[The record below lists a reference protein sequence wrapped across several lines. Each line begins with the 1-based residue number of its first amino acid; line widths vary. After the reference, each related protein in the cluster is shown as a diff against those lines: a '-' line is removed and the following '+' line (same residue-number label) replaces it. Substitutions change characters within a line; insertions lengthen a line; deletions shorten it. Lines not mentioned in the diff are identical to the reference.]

1 MKLLYP
7 RKLLPTIKICVQL
20 PVAGGVQQPTPFHFA
35 NAILLISLY
44 YSSQFFSLPF
54 TVRMQERIEPCHV
67 FLFIFHLFLVGL
79 SITKFA
85 VWVIPLALCCQ
96 IGLGGQHI
104 NELKNSSLWGSLIK
118 MSFRDSFLC
127 GATSQLSQLPCFFMP
142 TIFTVLA
149 CSTSCKPWSVPG
161 ISSPR
166 RLYTTLLVMI
176 LMFLVVCLCSL
187 SSAYCHTSRI
197 SMSPEGLC
205 LLNCLLGWKL
215 PVCLYI
221 HCWLSYLG
229 IIAVTQ
235 NLKLPNPGYL
245 EFIDDWRHR

>member
-7 RKLLPTIKICVQL
+7 RKLLPAIKICVQL

-127 GATSQLSQLPCFFMP
+127 GATSQFLYADYMHSSCMFHFMQTMICTRYFF
-142 TIFTVLA
+142 
-149 CSTSCKPWSVPG
+149 STSSVHNLVGDDTHVPC
-161 ISSPR
+161 
-166 RLYTTLLVMI
+166 RL
-176 LMFLVVCLCSL
+176 LMFLVVCLLPHFPDLHVSERTLSLEL
-187 SSAYCHTSRI
+187 SSRLKT
-197 SMSPEGLC
+197 PC
-205 LLNCLLGWKL
+205 LSLYSLLTLVPWH
-215 PVCLYI
+215 
-221 HCWLSYLG
+221 HCCY
-229 IIAVTQ
+229 AKFKTA
-235 NLKLPNPGYL
+235 
-245 EFIDDWRHR
+245 

>member
-1 MKLLYP
+1 M
-7 RKLLPTIKICVQL
+7 QL

-104 NELKNSSLWGSLIK
+104 NELKNSSLCGSLIK
-118 MSFRDSFLC
+118 MTFRDSFLC
-127 GATSQLSQLPCFFMP
+127 GATFQLSQLPCFFMP

-161 ISSPR
+161 VSSPR

-176 LMFLVVCLCSL
+176 LMFLVVCLLSHFPDLHVSGRTLSLEL
-187 SSAYCHTSRI
+187 SSRLKT
-197 SMSPEGLC
+197 PC
-205 LLNCLLGWKL
+205 LSW
-215 PVCLYI
+215 Y
-221 HCWLSYLG
+221 
-229 IIAVTQ
+229 
-235 NLKLPNPGYL
+235 
-245 EFIDDWRHR
+245 

>member
-127 GATSQLSQLPCFFMP
+127 GATSQLLY
-142 TIFTVLA
+142 A
-149 CSTSCKPWSVPG
+149 C
-161 ISSPR
+161 
-166 RLYTTLLVMI
+166 RLYSQFLHVPLHANHDLYQVFLLH
-176 LMFLVVCLCSL
+176 VVCTQPCWWWYSCSL
-187 SSAYCHTSRI
+187 SSAYVPCRLPIATLPGSPCLRKDFVSWTVFSAENSLSVFIFTVDSRTLA
-197 SMSPEGLC
+197 S
-205 LLNCLLGWKL
+205 LLLRK
-215 PVCLYI
+215 I
-221 HCWLSYLG
+221 
-229 IIAVTQ
+229 
-235 NLKLPNPGYL
+235 
-245 EFIDDWRHR
+245 